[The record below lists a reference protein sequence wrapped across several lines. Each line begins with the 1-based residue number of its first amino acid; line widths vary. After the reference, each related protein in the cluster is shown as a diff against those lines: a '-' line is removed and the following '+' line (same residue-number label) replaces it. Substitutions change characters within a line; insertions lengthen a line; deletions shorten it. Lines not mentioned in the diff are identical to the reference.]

1 MANASSRSSSHRALR
16 TRDAG
21 LRRIS
26 LTTRALVVGS
36 VAAAGFFSSL
46 AAWAQP
52 GRSKAVPATKPI
64 AGGQL
69 GYGSGTSAATTPAT
83 TPATTAP
90 ASDDG
95 GNLSQPASPP
105 VTAPAPAPAPTAP
118 AYQYTPPPQQYVPP
132 VVVSGAS

>member
-16 TRDAG
+16 ARDAG

-52 GRSKAVPATKPI
+52 GRSKAVRTTNPVASGQI
-64 AGGQL
+64 GLGAGI
-69 GYGSGTSAATTPAT
+69 SAGTTPTAPAT
-83 TPATTAP
+83 TTP

-105 VTAPAPAPAPTAP
+105 VTAPAPAATVP